1 MALHSIFDE
10 ADVQN
15 FGIGILPNH
24 EMVVHIFPEVMIADI
39 SIITIARVNK
49 SKAVPYLLMK

>member
-1 MALHSIFDE
+1 MGVHSIFDE

-24 EMVVHIFPEVMIADI
+24 EIVVHIFPEVMLADK
-39 SIITIARVNK
+39 SIITIERVKN
-49 SKAVPYLLMK
+49 